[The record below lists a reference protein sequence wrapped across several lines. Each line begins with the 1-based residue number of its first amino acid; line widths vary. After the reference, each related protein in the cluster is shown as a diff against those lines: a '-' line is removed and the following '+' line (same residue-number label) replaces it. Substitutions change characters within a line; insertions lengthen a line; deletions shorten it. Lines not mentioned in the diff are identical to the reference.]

1 MIVHR
6 LHLGFCVVLLC
17 DLVQHRG
24 RFAKLRWHCPNSHY
38 CGESQQ
44 FTDEDL
50 EVMKR
55 EQSGPTEGMP
65 EVGQD
70 GYVVGDESAPRLE
83 PIGNGPPKRSDDF

>member
-1 MIVHR
+1 MKTSYR
-6 LHLGFCVVLLC
+6 LLAGLLFLSVSC
-17 DLVQHRG
+17 FMGCSD
-24 RFAKLRWHCPNSHY
+24 S
-38 CGESQQ
+38 EQ

-65 EVGQD
+65 EVGED

-83 PIGNGPPKRSDDF
+83 PTGNGPPERSDDF